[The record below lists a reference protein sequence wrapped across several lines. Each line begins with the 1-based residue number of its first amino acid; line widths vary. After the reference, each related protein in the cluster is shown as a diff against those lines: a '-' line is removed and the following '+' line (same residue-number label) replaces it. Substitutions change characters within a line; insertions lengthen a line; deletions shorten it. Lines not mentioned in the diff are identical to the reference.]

1 MNDQERYKNRKKD
14 ISNNR
19 LNRLENQ
26 VESLREKL
34 SRMHGKLDG
43 KQQSDAASWGKIA
56 IVITVWSAIIA
67 LLAYFK

>member
-1 MNDQERYKNRKKD
+1 MNDQERSENKKRD

-19 LNRLENQ
+19 LNKLENQ

-34 SRMHGKLDG
+34 SRIHGKLDG

-56 IVITVWSAIIA
+56 IVMTVISTVIA